1 MVSDQWSRAP
11 ASSRSPGLASGD
23 HAHSFAEGARAVPF
37 TDLAAMPMPSRL
49 VGAGSLTPAGVFA
62 AAATGNS
69 YPALSV
75 GSGHPPASSQTPPP
89 PYHAAPQDQLLLLL
103 LQSCRWHRHR
113 HSSVVMIR
121 SISSA
126 YHALGYFLCSKL

>member
-69 YPALSV
+69 YHALSV
-75 GSGHPPASSQTPPP
+75 GMQWPSSGLQPDATATTPR
-89 PYHAAPQDQLLLLL
+89 HRTT
-103 LQSCRWHRHR
+103 SCCCRCHRHR
-113 HSSVVMIR
+113 RH
-121 SISSA
+121 
-126 YHALGYFLCSKL
+126 

>member
-49 VGAGSLTPAGVFA
+49 VGAGSVTTVCLLEKFA
-62 AAATGNS
+62 KIEPQTL
-69 YPALSV
+69 ALQFC
-75 GSGHPPASSQTPPP
+75 GRHGQQLPCIISGHAVAILRAPARRHCH
-89 PYHAAPQDQLLLLL
+89 HAAPQDHQLLLQMPPALIGGGDPL
-103 LQSCRWHRHR
+103 DQL
-113 HSSVVMIR
+113 R
-121 SISSA
+121 SQT
-126 YHALGYFLCSKL
+126 